1 MPSKSFDCGWEA
13 DGKVGLNVEYFEY
26 FAQEFAAC
34 KSLGA
39 FFVPDHYNASHL
51 CIFFLSIYS
60 FITSF
65 LLL

>member
-13 DGKVGLNVEYFEY
+13 DGKVGLNVEYF
-26 FAQEFAAC
+26 AQEFAAC

-39 FFVPDHYNASHL
+39 FFVPDHYV
-51 CIFFLSIYS
+51 FFKSIYS
-60 FITSF
+60 FIKSF